1 MELGHFDK
9 HFNSRCSTVVGNQP
23 RSGKSATT
31 SWTTSIAN
39 CYDAPTLDDGYGHYN
54 FNVKIEDGKQM
65 DDIVDSI
72 AIALDNTSIK
82 TKLKVMDCAKIFKDK
97 TGWTV
102 YGARLEREDW
112 VVEDRSDVC
121 WSGDAYDDILK
132 IFETSINLES
142 ILGKLED
149 ACYIST
155 YRKSN
160 GLIRDMFEYR
170 LQDWIVELVNN
181 NLKNKSDEFYKR
193 VFTEEKVNDMGLR
206 IKKTDVLSIDEFKE
220 NDKAYDEIRIC
231 IDKEMFEEYEND
243 YGLAPFDVT
252 SRDGEKYIDLK
263 NETIEYLPKALS
275 IMPDGWGCCV
285 KSVPYEYITGVE
297 CTYYLKTE

>member
-1 MELGHFDK
+1 MELGYFDK

-31 SWTTSIAN
+31 SWTTTLAN
-39 CYDAPTLDDGYGHYN
+39 CHDKP
-54 FNVKIEDGKQM
+54 K
-65 DDIVDSI
+65 VDWKDMISK
-72 AIALDNTSIK
+72 SIK
-82 TKLKVMDCAKIFKDK
+82 KSLDKSDSGEKEDVQFYANAFKNK
-97 TGWTV
+97 TGWQV
-102 YGARLEREDW
+102 YGARLEKEQW
-112 VVEDRSDVC
+112 VVEDMNGAC
-121 WSGDAYDDILK
+121 YSGDAYDIILK
-132 IFETSINLES
+132 MFETSINLES
-142 ILGKLED
+142 ILYELKGEG
-149 ACYIST
+149 YIHK
-155 YRKSN
+155 YRKN
-160 GLIRDMFEYR
+160 DELIIDRFEYR
-170 LQDWIVELVNN
+170 LQDWIVELMKY
-181 NLKNKSDEFYKR
+181 NLKAESNKFYKE
-193 VFTEEKVNDMGLR
+193 VFTEERVNDMGLR

-220 NDKAYDEIRIC
+220 NEKAYDEIKIC

-275 IMPDGWGCCV
+275 IMPDGWGVCV

>member
-1 MELGHFDK
+1 MSMNHK
-9 HFNSRCSTVVGNQP
+9 NARCYYSEPYYAVPP
-23 RSGKSATT
+23 RMGKSIST

-72 AIALDNTSIK
+72 NIALENTSIK

-97 TGWTV
+97 TGWNV
-102 YGARLEREDW
+102 YGAKLEREEW

-142 ILGKLED
+142 ILWKLKD
-149 ACYIST
+149 AHYIST

-181 NLKNKSDEFYKR
+181 NLKNKCDEFYKR
-193 VFTEEKVNDMGLR
+193 VFTDEKVNDMGLR

-220 NDKAYDEIRIC
+220 NEKAYDEVKIN
-231 IDKEMFEEYEND
+231 IDDEKLKKFEED
-243 YGLAPFDVT
+243 YGVYDFTIYLCKEFKICEEVIEFLAK
-252 SRDGEKYIDLK
+252 SWCI
-263 NETIEYLPKALS
+263 ETVH
-275 IMPDGWGCCV
+275 C
-285 KSVPYEYITGVE
+285 VPY
-297 CTYYLKTE
+297 